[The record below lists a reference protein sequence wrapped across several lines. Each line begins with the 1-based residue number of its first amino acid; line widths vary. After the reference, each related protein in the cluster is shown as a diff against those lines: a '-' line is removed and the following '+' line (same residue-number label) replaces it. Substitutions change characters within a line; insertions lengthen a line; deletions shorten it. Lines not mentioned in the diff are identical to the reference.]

1 MMSSKQ
7 KKIFFAVV
15 MQFALGDTL
24 FHNHRCWYRPSIA
37 KKKKKISKHHPV
49 HHWIPNFMVTES

>member
-15 MQFALGDTL
+15 KQFALGDTL

-37 KKKKKISKHHPV
+37 KKKKKSQNTIQYITGSQV
-49 HHWIPNFMVTES
+49 LW